1 MKQKKHPAAVS
12 LGRLG
17 GTARAEKASK
27 KKLRE
32 IGKKGAAAR
41 WKKARTRP

>member
-1 MKQKKHPAAVS
+1 MKQKKNAAAVA

-27 KKLRE
+27 NELRE

-41 WKKARTRP
+41 WKKTRAKT